1 MTIGMKARIILA
13 GGLSAAVLT
22 VTAAQACESHVKL
35 SDTSG
40 VSVCNQATAR
50 SLGGNMLATDGDN
63 SPAARFQSNLKA
75 KPGNGVGQL
84 QAALHSMA
92 LTLCQAPADDG
103 SSNDVSS
110 NDGST
115 DPTPPSTDPTGTGST
130 TTDPGNSIPGMT
142 GGLT

>member
-22 VTAAQACESHVKL
+22 VTAAQACESHVTL
-35 SDTSG
+35 SNTSG

-50 SLGGNMLATDGDN
+50 SLGGNMVATDGDN
-63 SPAARFQSNLKA
+63 SPSARFQSDLKA

-84 QAALHSMA
+84 QAALKSMA
-92 LTLCQAPADDG
+92 LTLCQAPQDG
-103 SSNDVSS
+103 SSNDQ
-110 NDGST
+110 T
-115 DPTPPSTDPTGTGST
+115 TPPSTDPSGTGST
-130 TTDPGNSIPGMT
+130 GSTGVT